1 MKTELV
7 NYESDINLE
16 GYLAYKE
23 GEEKKPLILV
33 VHTWAGKDDFV
44 HTKAELILHWNMVK
58 VYLM

>member
-7 NYESDINLE
+7 NYESDINLK

-44 HTKAELILHWNMVK
+44 HTKAE
-58 VYLM
+58 